1 MANACVIDSEE
12 FRKFLTAQGFS
23 DGLSNNEVVF
33 SKEHP
38 NKIGLLVKIYSSIR
52 VDSDTARGVGEDAIR
67 TVALFTSAEKTYPI
81 FKGARVYRTTSQE
94 SVHSRVQDRIE
105 KAFVRC
111 NEWIEQSKLTTQPKI
126 QPTITGQHVG
136 SIGDNIRLTVKVI
149 RRKEYNNKFLFT
161 MRDPKDDCF
170 IYWSEKDLLQPNEM
184 YSIRATI
191 KNHNSFCGQ
200 LQTELHNVFGKR
212 VIM

>member
-12 FRKFLTAQGFS
+12 FRKFLTAHSFS
-23 DGLSNNEVVF
+23 EGLSNNEVVF

-38 NKIGLLVKIYSSIR
+38 NKIGLFVKIYSSIR
-52 VDSDTARGVGEDAIR
+52 TENATARGVGEDAIR
-67 TVALFTSAEKTYPI
+67 TVALFINNEKTYPI
-81 FKGARVYRTTSQE
+81 FKGVRVYRTTSQE

-111 NEWIEQSKLTTQPKI
+111 NEWLEQSNKQTTSKTQPTQIGK
-126 QPTITGQHVG
+126 HVG
-136 SIGDNIRLTVKVI
+136 CIGDDIRLTVKVI
-149 RRKEYNNKFLFT
+149 RRIPYSNKFLFT
-161 MRDPKDDCF
+161 MSDPKDDCF
-170 IYWSEKDLLQPNEM
+170 IYWTEKDLLQPNEM

-191 KNHNSFCGQ
+191 KNHNIFCGQ

-212 VIM
+212 IVM